1 MDINLALTYAQDPN
15 LVAWSGWI
23 GIIIGAI
30 GIFLSIYFYLK
41 SKRVKRPYCLTFT
54 HSITS
59 ASTVSVTDLEILYR
73 GEPVQNLSVT
83 KFVFWNAGSETI
95 NKSDVPDNT
104 PFRIGVTGN
113 SVLLNHSLEFLK
125 NPSNSVTFLENDAGK
140 SLLVQFDYFD
150 RNDGFVL
157 ELLHTANSDKSVEV
171 VGIFKGARP
180 LVRRSAAPL
189 LSLPKPLTKILA
201 SEGRAFI
208 GIAMIIYPL
217 LMMADIYF
225 QITPFWWPKSSVP
238 ATYADW
244 VGFSIGITLFFLAG
258 IYLLRTRLP
267 SGFNLKWD

>member
-1 MDINLALTYAQDPN
+1 MDINLALTYAKDPN

-23 GIIIGAI
+23 GILIGAI
-30 GIFLSIYFYLK
+30 GIFLSIYFYFR
-41 SKRVKRPYCLTFT
+41 SIRAKRPYCLTFT

-59 ASTVSVTDLEILYR
+59 ASTVSVRGLEILYR
-73 GEPVQNLSVT
+73 GEPVQNLAVT

-113 SVLLNHSLEFLK
+113 AVLLNHSLEFLK
-125 NPSNSVTFLENDAGK
+125 NPSNSVTFLEDDAGK
-140 SLLVQFDYFD
+140 GLLVQFDYFD

-157 ELLHTANSDKSVEV
+157 ELLHTAESDKSVEV
-171 VGIFKGARP
+171 ESTFKGAKP

-201 SEGRAFI
+201 SETRALI
-208 GIAMIIYPL
+208 GIIIIICTL
-217 LMMADIYF
+217 LMMADTYF
-225 QITPFWWPKSSVP
+225 QITPFWWPKISLP
-238 ATYADW
+238 ATYSDW
-244 VGFSIGITLFFLAG
+244 IGFLISITLFFLAG

>member
-1 MDINLALTYAQDPN
+1 MDINLALTYAKDPN

-30 GIFLSIYFYLK
+30 GIFLSIYFYSK
-41 SKRVKRPYCLTFT
+41 SKRAKLPCCLTFT

-59 ASTVSVTDLEILYR
+59 ASTVSVKGLEILYR
-73 GEPVQNLSVT
+73 GEPVQNLAVT

-95 NKSDVPDNT
+95 NKADVPANT
-104 PFRIGVTGN
+104 PLRIGVTGN
-113 SVLLNHSLEFLK
+113 SVLLNHSLEFVK
-125 NPSNSVTFLENDAGK
+125 NPSNSVTFLEDNAGK

-157 ELLHTANSDKSVEV
+157 EILHTAESDNSVEV

-201 SEGRAFI
+201 SDARAFLGRI
-208 GIAMIIYPL
+208 MIVTPFLIT
-217 LMMADIYF
+217 ADIYF
-225 QITPFWWPKSSVP
+225 QITPFWWPQISSP
-238 ATYADW
+238 ETYADW
-244 VGFSIGITLFFLAG
+244 VGFFIGNTLFFLSG

-267 SGFNLKWD
+267 NGFNLKWD